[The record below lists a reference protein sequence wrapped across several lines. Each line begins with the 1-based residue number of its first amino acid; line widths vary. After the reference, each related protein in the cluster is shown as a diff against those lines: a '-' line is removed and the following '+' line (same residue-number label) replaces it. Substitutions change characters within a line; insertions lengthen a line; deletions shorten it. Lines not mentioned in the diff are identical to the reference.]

1 MTLTTEQ
8 NKYVCMRV
16 TTLCLKKPGTYYYDS

>member
-8 NKYVCMRV
+8 NKKAIDKEDKDFNDYKAFLR
-16 TTLCLKKPGTYYYDS
+16 TKK